1 MLSPTDIYLPFSK
14 VRVGYNRIIIKT
26 NLSHKGTSAHISFAG
41 VGRSGRIRVFPG
53 TGASEGAEMRLDRQ
67 NTGSLRGAPLYI
79 QVERRIEDLLLQG
92 RYRAGDRIPPETE
105 LVAALGVSRVT
116 VRAGLG
122 RLVERGLLERRRG
135 SGTFLVRPPVGA
147 RLQSGLE
154 RLETYTV
161 HAERLG
167 LKLDSEELRIE
178 AVGAE
183 PDEAAA
189 LEVSE
194 GTSLAKVSRVLLIE
208 GKRAAW
214 MVDVVPEDVVGL
226 EEVRKRFR
234 PDAMVLD
241 LLVSHEVPVGF
252 SQMFIEAALIGPE
265 GYVGRKLGLRSP
277 SAALSLTQTMYL
289 ADGRPVQWSRDTFLP
304 GHLKLHVV
312 RELFEVRN
320 LS

>member
-1 MLSPTDIYLPFSK
+1 M
-14 VRVGYNRIIIKT
+14 
-26 NLSHKGTSAHISFAG
+26 
-41 VGRSGRIRVFPG
+41 
-53 TGASEGAEMRLDRQ
+53 
-67 NTGSLRGAPLYI
+67 

-116 VRAGLG
+116 VRAGLA

-135 SGTFLVRPPVGA
+135 SGTFLVRPPEGS

-167 LKLDSEELRIE
+167 LKLDSEESRIE

-194 GTSLAKVSRVLLIE
+194 GTSLVKVSRVLLVE

-226 EEVRKRFR
+226 DEVREHFR

-241 LLVSHEVPVGF
+241 LLVSRGVRVGF
-252 SQMFIEAALIGPE
+252 SQMFIEAAMLGPDDP
-265 GYVGRKLGLRSP
+265 VGGKLRLKEP
-277 SAALSLTQTMYL
+277 SAALLLIQTMYL
-289 ADGRPVQWSRDTFLP
+289 GDGRPVQWSRDTFLP
-304 GHLKLHVV
+304 GNLNLHVI
-312 RELFEVRN
+312 RELFEIRR
-320 LS
+320 LT